1 MGFVA
6 DGIGVGSRSGDQKI
20 QRLHS
25 GITGALGHYV
35 KKLSV
40 RLSMKLIKDHTV
52 NVKAVL
58 GISLSG

>member
-6 DGIGVGSRSGDQKI
+6 DGIGISSGGSNEEI

-25 GITGALGHYV
+25 GITGAFGHNV

-40 RLSMKLIKDHTV
+40 RLGMKLIKDHTM
-52 NVKAVL
+52 NVEAVL
-58 GISLSG
+58 